1 MLGQLPC
8 YEGMCISVCVCMYE
22 CTCIPGRAVA
32 VNKVP
37 VCSTRGVLL
46 LGLHLSRLKGSAQH
60 AAIGRVAENSTL
72 GIR

>member
-1 MLGQLPC
+1 MGA
-8 YEGMCISVCVCMYE
+8 CV

-37 VCSTRGVLL
+37 ACLL
-46 LGLHLSRLKGSAQH
+46 GSFPCAEHVVVALGLHLSRLKGSAEH

-72 GIR
+72 GIQ